1 MVTGSCHRI
10 PLGYAIFVWPPLAHT
25 ENAYPRGILW
35 QLSVAIGFWHVQ
47 GVGQNPTVDIK
58 YHKRLT
64 VNQTHQVKIEVVES
78 EQQIPSPRQVQI
90 PGLRQLPVA
99 IGLVEVE
106 QQFAIPNPRSTATPN
121 PRSTATPSCHR
132 IGGSWAAICNS
143 KSQVYGNPKSQAY
156 GNPKSQVYGNSQ
168 LP

>member
-1 MVTGSCHRI
+1 M
-10 PLGYAIFVWPPLAHT
+10 AHT

-106 QQFAIPNPRSTATPN
+106 QQFAIPNPKSTATPNPRSTASLNPRSTATPN
-121 PRSTATPSCHR
+121 PRSTATP
-132 IGGSWAAICNS
+132 
-143 KSQVYGNPKSQAY
+143 NPSSTASLDPRSTATPY
-156 GNPKSQVYGNSQ
+156 PAT
-168 LP
+168 LIRR